1 MMTLA
6 VALLAALVPQDEGR
20 LKESWPKLVEAWK
33 AVEAYK
39 QPAEGAGMLDDE
51 LLKLAA
57 KVHTAFEAAG
67 LYAADGE
74 YLPQAVKAFMKMR
87 ARTIFPASGQSPNGR
102 LAFVRAVRVAGA
114 PGGGFESVPT
124 VDNNPMGSLLNSLK
138 KLQALKQGGLD
149 DEDNVQDELA
159 TARKCMKAIGI
170 TADDTPAGLRRR
182 VLHLVKALSLGE
194 DYPASAT
201 APEEQVKRIKGWIA
215 DLGHESIE
223 TREAALKEL
232 KGVGEAALPFA
243 REALKSPDA
252 EIATRARSLLGY
264 GHAPWKNVK
273 QQEAD
278 GWTIEMPIMVPAP
291 VAPAP
296 PPKEDKPK

>member
-1 MMTLA
+1 MTLA

-39 QPAEGAGMLDDE
+39 QPGEGAGMLDDE

-57 KVHTAFEAAG
+57 KLHGAFDAAG
-67 LYAADGE
+67 LYAAEGE

-87 ARTIFPASGQSPNGR
+87 ARSVFPAGGHSFNGR
-102 LAFVRAVRVAGA
+102 VAFARAIRIAGA
-114 PGGGFESVPT
+114 PGGGFEAVPT
-124 VDNNPMGSLLNSLK
+124 VDTNPLGSLLNSLK

-159 TARKCMKAIGI
+159 TARKSMKAIGI

-182 VLHLVKALSLGE
+182 ALHLLKALSLGE
-194 DYPASAT
+194 DYPASAP
-201 APEEQVKRIKGWIA
+201 APEEQANRIKGWIA

-232 KGVGEAALPFA
+232 KGAGEAALPFA

-252 EIATRARSLLGY
+252 EVATRARSLLGY

-273 QQEAD
+273 PQESD
-278 GWTIEMPIMVPAP
+278 VWSIDVPIMVPAP

-296 PPKEDKPK
+296 PPKPEAPK